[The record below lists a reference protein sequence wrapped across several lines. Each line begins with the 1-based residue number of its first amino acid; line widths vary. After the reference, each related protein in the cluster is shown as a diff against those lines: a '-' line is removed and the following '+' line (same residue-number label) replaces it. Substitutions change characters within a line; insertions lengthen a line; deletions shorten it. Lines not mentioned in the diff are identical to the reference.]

1 LRHFWPFF
9 GQCCL
14 ASLNL
19 GQALGCTALAQ
30 GIIERG
36 KFPVQRLQALT
47 PLRLDAVDAIGDG
60 ELLRTRRLRG
70 LGIALDD
77 EARLHDAFA
86 LLRVGIRGSSDGLSL
101 ARPGQH
107 QQPLT

>member
-1 LRHFWPFF
+1 LQNLSKAF
-9 GQCCL
+9 G
-14 ASLNL
+14 S
-19 GQALGCTALAQ
+19 TALAQ
-30 GIIERG
+30 GIIESG
-36 KFPVQRLQALT
+36 KFSVQRLQAFA

-60 ELLRTRRLRG
+60 ELPRTRRLRG

-77 EARLHDAFA
+77 EALPPYAFA